1 MAQQAGFP
9 MISEKHWWTI
19 RNRFKASI
27 PTTVTPTYAK
37 SLLSLSS
44 ESSATS
50 NVLTPL
56 KRLGLIDEE
65 GKPTDLANTW
75 RLDQTYAESCETIL
89 NSVYPKE
96 LLELCP
102 TNKVDRGAAI
112 TWFMSQGVGVAAARK
127 MAGLFILLRS
137 GEIKTAAKSSSATT
151 KPSGKASG
159 SEHSAGKKKALP
171 QENAKG
177 TNLANN
183 VNAAAHPDIHIDL
196 QIHISPDSST
206 EQIDAIF
213 SSMSKYLY
221 GRAIH

>member
-1 MAQQAGFP
+1 MSQQAGFP
-9 MISEKHWWTI
+9 MISEKHWWMI
-19 RNRFKASI
+19 RDRFKASI

-44 ESSATS
+44 EGSATS

-75 RLDQTYAESCETIL
+75 RLDQTYADACETIL

-102 TNKVDRGAAI
+102 TKKVDRGSAI
-112 TWFMSQGVGVAAARK
+112 TWFMSQGAGEAAAKK

-137 GEIKTAAKSSSATT
+137 GEIKKSVKSSSATA
-151 KPSGKASG
+151 KPSGKANS
-159 SEHSAGKKKALP
+159 SERNAGKEKALP
-171 QENAKG
+171 QENVKG
-177 TNLANN
+177 SYLADDVN
-183 VNAAAHPDIHIDL
+183 VTAHPDIHIDL

-221 GRAIH
+221 GGTIH